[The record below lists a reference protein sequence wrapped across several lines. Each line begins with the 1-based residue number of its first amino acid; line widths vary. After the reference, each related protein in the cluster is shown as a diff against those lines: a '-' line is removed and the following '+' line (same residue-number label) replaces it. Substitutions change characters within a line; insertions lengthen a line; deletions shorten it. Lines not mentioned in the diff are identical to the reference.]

1 MGYNA
6 RLGRLGVVAF
16 IGVGMDV
23 AVKKAEVKSAQL
35 EEVVDHQRVEAY
47 MPRAYPQ
54 VIKYMGSKA
63 SILRFIGKGLSEI
76 HEPNKP
82 IVDLF
87 AGACAISGGFG
98 HLAPVVS
105 NDIQTYSA
113 AIASIYLRPA
123 DKIGKFD
130 IIALARPLVEAKLT
144 HLPNDLSYPKELAL
158 EQYNELEERNRALLQ
173 VDFPFAYHLFTKY
186 YSGTWWSAEQ
196 CVWIDSIRE
205 VLDDL
210 LQKSKIAEADF
221 QLGLTCLMHA
231 MAYTS
236 QGTGHY
242 AQYRNAN
249 TASSMKDINK
259 YRRHSVA
266 AYFTR
271 KFDALLPWNLIHAI
285 DKGHQLVSMDYRE
298 CLGQLQPSVIYADPP
313 YAFVHYSRFYHAIET
328 LVKYDYPDLQIKSG
342 EIVKGR
348 YRVDRH
354 QSPFCI
360 RTQVRSAFTDLFDG
374 VTASGS
380 DLLLSYSNTGMID
393 IDELINLA
401 TDCFG
406 KKYLVWFENIDHDH
420 MTMGRRNDHN
430 RQVKES
436 LIMAKKR

>member
-1 MGYNA
+1 MQ
-6 RLGRLGVVAF
+6 
-16 IGVGMDV
+16 MDV
-23 AVKKAEVKSAQL
+23 AVKNL
-35 EEVVDHQRVEAY
+35 EVVSGDVEPVVEHPLAEHY
-47 MPRAYPQ
+47 LPRAYPQ

-63 SILRFIGKGLSEI
+63 SILRFIGEGLSEI

-87 AGACAISGGFG
+87 AGAGAISGGFG
-98 HLAPVVS
+98 HLAPVIS
-105 NDIQTYSA
+105 NDIQSYSA
-113 AIASIYLRPA
+113 TIASIYLHPA
-123 DKIGKFD
+123 NKIGKFD
-130 IIALARPLVEAKLT
+130 IISLARPLVEAKLAV
-144 HLPNDLSYPKELAL
+144 LPKDLFYLDELTL
-158 EQYNELEERNRALLQ
+158 EKFNELEKRNRSLLEM
-173 VDFPFAYHLFTKY
+173 DFSFNYHLFTKY

-205 VLDDL
+205 ILDDL
-210 LQKSKIAEADF
+210 YEKKKIDVSNF
-221 QLGLTCLMHA
+221 RFGLTCLMHA

-242 AQYRNAN
+242 AQYRDAN

-259 YRRHSVA
+259 YRRQSVA
-266 AYFTR
+266 TYFSR
-271 KFDALLPWNLIHAI
+271 KFEGLLRWNLANAI
-285 DKGHQLVSMDYRE
+285 DKGHQLVSLDYRE
-298 CLGQLQPSVIYADPP
+298 CLENLQPSVVYADPP

-328 LVKYDYPDLQIKSG
+328 LVKYDYPDLQIKG
-342 EIVKGR
+342 GVVVKGR

-360 RTQVRSAFTDLFDG
+360 RTQVRSAFIDLFSG
-374 VTASGS
+374 VKESAS

-401 TDCFG
+401 TDSFG
-406 KKYLVWFENIDHDH
+406 EHYEVWYENIDHDH
-420 MTMGRRNDHN
+420 MTMGRRNDRA

>member
-1 MGYNA
+1 M
-6 RLGRLGVVAF
+6 LKSIDWDVE
-16 IGVGMDV
+16 MDV
-23 AVKKAEVKSAQL
+23 AVKKEQLVSADVDP
-35 EEVVDHQRVEAY
+35 VVEHPLAAAY
-47 MPRAYPQ
+47 APRAYPQ

-63 SILRFIGKGLSEI
+63 SILRFIGEGLSEI

-98 HLAPVVS
+98 HLAPVIS
-105 NDIQTYSA
+105 NDIQSYSA
-113 AIASIYLRPA
+113 TIASIYLRPA
-123 DKIGKFD
+123 SNIGKFD
-130 IIALARPLVEAKLT
+130 IIGLARPLAEAKISS
-144 HLPNDLSYPKELAL
+144 LPTDLLYPEQLAL
-158 EQYNELEERNRALLQ
+158 EQFNELEERNRALLQ
-173 VDFPFAYHLFTKY
+173 IDFSFKYHLFTKY

-210 LQKSKIAEADF
+210 REKNSITDADF
-221 QLGLTCLMHA
+221 QFGLTCLMHA

-242 AQYRNAN
+242 AQYRDAN

-259 YRRHSVA
+259 YRRQSVA
-266 AYFTR
+266 IYFAR
-271 KFDALLPWNLIHAI
+271 KFDSLLTWNLANTVER
-285 DKGHQLVSMDYRE
+285 DHQMVSLDYRE
-298 CLGQLQPSVIYADPP
+298 CLGKLQPSVVYADPP

-360 RTQVRSAFTDLFDG
+360 RTQVRGAFTDLFDG
-374 VTASGS
+374 VKASGS

-393 IDELINLA
+393 IDELIDLA
-401 TDCFG
+401 SDSFG
-406 KKYLVWFENIDHDH
+406 QQYKVWFENIDHDH
-420 MTMGRRNDHN
+420 MTMGRRNDRS

>member
-1 MGYNA
+1 
-6 RLGRLGVVAF
+6 
-16 IGVGMDV
+16 MDV
-23 AVKKAEVKSAQL
+23 AVKKAEVASAEV
-35 EEVVDHQRVEAY
+35 EEVVEHPLAQAY

-63 SILRFIGKGLSEI
+63 SILRFLGEGLSEI

-98 HLAPVVS
+98 HLAPIIS
-105 NDIQTYSA
+105 NDIQSYSA
-113 AIASIYLRPA
+113 TIASTYLRPA
-123 DKIGKFD
+123 ENIGKFD
-130 IIALARPLVEAKLT
+130 IVALAGPLAEDKRKA
-144 HLPNDLSYPKELAL
+144 LPADLDYPPAPAL
-158 EQYNELEERNRALLQ
+158 EQFNEIERRNRALLQ
-173 VDFPFAYHLFTKY
+173 EELPFAYHLFTKY

-205 VLDDL
+205 VLDGLRETRNISD
-210 LQKSKIAEADF
+210 ADF
-221 QLGLTCLMHA
+221 QFGLTCLMHA

-242 AQYRNAN
+242 AQYRDAN
-249 TASSMKDINK
+249 TESSMKDINK
-259 YRRHSVA
+259 YRRQSVA
-266 AYFTR
+266 TYFTR
-271 KFDALLPWNLIHAI
+271 KFDSLLGWNLANAS
-285 DKGHQLVSMDYRE
+285 DRGHQMVSLDYRD
-298 CLGQLQPSVIYADPP
+298 CLKNLEPSVVYADPP

-328 LVKYDYPDLQIKSG
+328 LVKYDYPSLQIKSG

-360 RTQVRSAFTDLFDG
+360 RTQVRGAFTDLFDG

-393 IDELINLA
+393 IDELIDLA
-401 TDCFG
+401 SDSFG
-406 KKYLVWFENIDHDH
+406 QGYRVWFENIDHDH
-420 MTMGRRNDHN
+420 MTMGRRDDRS

-436 LIMAKKR
+436 LIMVKKR